1 MGRNGKQTASVFGSH
16 RAKPVVWKNKMTTSG
31 NLNTFWAELIVEE
44 LIRNGVDYFCISPGS
59 RSTPL
64 VAAAAANKN
73 AKKIVCIDER
83 SSGYHAVGY
92 ARATGKPA
100 VVITT
105 SGTAAANL
113 LPAVTEASRDHLPL
127 IMLTADRPEELV
139 KAGANQTIDQR
150 GLFGKFV
157 LSDHDLEC
165 PDTWLPPELILETVD
180 YAVLNAVGQ
189 GGPVHI
195 NCRYDKPLEP
205 CKVEIEERYTKG
217 IAAWQ
222 SSNEIY
228 TKKDTSFICEG
239 IDQITPLAEIINK
252 TDRGMIV
259 IGKLTSNTQ
268 RQALRKLIEKINWP
282 VYADITSGM
291 RLGDRATGT
300 IRYYD
305 QELLNEKFNE
315 LAKPDT
321 VLHFGRRITSKRVP
335 EFFDANRPADYV
347 VINSSPCGYTPT
359 DAVTM
364 TIEDD
369 VASVCGKLIELVNA
383 PPSGEYAK
391 FLNTKGKLA
400 DAIIKE
406 NVVAQEKLTEVF
418 TASEIS
424 ANLPEGSCLFLSNS
438 MPVRDMDLYCSPG
451 AKDVVCAANRGVS
464 GIDGIVSTACG
475 MAAGSNRLTTVIV
488 GDMAF
493 MYDINALALARAIDV
508 PVIIVLINNHGGG
521 IFDFLPIAEH
531 ADICGKY
538 FTAEHDFDFKGVCE
552 TFKIRYYKAQT
563 KSDLSKSYGDAL
575 KKGQPALIE
584 VFTDRAVNLKLRKK
598 IKKQILNMLQDTN
611 GVSFVR
617 DENS

>member
-1 MGRNGKQTASVFGSH
+1 
-16 RAKPVVWKNKMTTSG
+16 MTTSG
-31 NLNTFWAELIVEE
+31 NLNTFWAELIVAE
-44 LIRNGVDYFCISPGS
+44 LVRNGVDYFCISPGS

-64 VAAAAANKN
+64 VAAAAANEK

-92 ARATGKPA
+92 ARATSRPA

-105 SGTAAANL
+105 SGTAVANL
-113 LPAVTEASRDHLPL
+113 LPAVTEAARDRLPL

-139 KAGANQTIDQR
+139 TAGANQTMDQR

-180 YAVLNAVGQ
+180 YAVSDAVDHT
-189 GGPVHI
+189 GPVHI
-195 NCRYDKPLEP
+195 NCRYAKPLEP
-205 CKVEIEERYTKG
+205 CKVEIEKRYTKG

-222 SSNEIY
+222 NSTEIF
-228 TKKDTSFICEG
+228 TKKDTSFRWERE
-239 IDQITPLAEIINK
+239 DQITPLAEIVNK

-259 IGKLTSNTQ
+259 VGKLTSNAQ

-282 VYADITSGM
+282 LYADITSGM
-291 RLGDRATGT
+291 RLGARATGT

-305 QELLNEKFNE
+305 QDLLSEEFNK
-315 LAKPDT
+315 LARPDT
-321 VLHFGRRITSKRVP
+321 VLHFGRRVTSKRVP

-347 VINSSPCGYTPT
+347 VINENPHDYTPT

-364 TIEDD
+364 TIAAD
-369 VASVCGKLIELVNA
+369 VADACNELIELVNEKA
-383 PPSGEYAK
+383 PSKYAE
-391 FLNTKGKLA
+391 FISAKGALA
-400 DAIIKE
+400 DDIIKE
-406 NVVAQEKLTEVF
+406 AVSKQEKLTEAF

-424 ANLPEGSCLFLSNS
+424 ANLPKAGCLFLSNS
-438 MPVRDMDLYCSPG
+438 MPVRDMDLYRSPG
-451 AKDVVCAANRGVS
+451 AKDVICAANRGVS

-475 MAAGSNRLTTVIV
+475 MAAGANKLTTVIV

-493 MYDINALALARAIDV
+493 MYDINALALAGAIDV

-521 IFDFLPIAEH
+521 IFDFMPIAEH

-563 KSDLSKSYGDAL
+563 KSDLSESYSNAL
-575 KKGQPALIE
+575 KEGQPALIE

-598 IKKQILNMLQDTN
+598 IKKQILNMLQEI
-611 GVSFVR
+611 S
-617 DENS
+617 

>member
-1 MGRNGKQTASVFGSH
+1 
-16 RAKPVVWKNKMTTSG
+16 MTTSG
-31 NLNTFWAELIVEE
+31 NLNTFWAELIVAE
-44 LIRNGVDYFCISPGS
+44 LVRNGVDYFCISPGS

-64 VAAAAANKN
+64 VAAAAANEK

-92 ARATGKPA
+92 ARATSRPA

-113 LPAVTEASRDHLPL
+113 LPAVTEASRDRLPL

-165 PDTWLPPELILETVD
+165 PDTWLPPELILDVID
-180 YAVLNAVGQ
+180 HAVFSAIDQ
-189 GGPVHI
+189 AGPVHI

-205 CKVEIEERYTKG
+205 CKVEIEKRYTKG

-228 TKKDTSFICEG
+228 TKKDTSFRWECE
-239 IDQITPLAEIINK
+239 DQITPLAEIVNK

-259 IGKLTSNTQ
+259 IGKLTSNAQ

-282 VYADITSGM
+282 VYADITSSM
-291 RLGDRATGT
+291 RLGVRATGT

-305 QELLNEKFNE
+305 QELLSAEFND
-315 LAKPDT
+315 LAGPET
-321 VLHFGRRITSKRVP
+321 VLHFGRRVTSKRLP

-347 VINSSPCGYTPT
+347 VINENTYDYTPT

-364 TIEDD
+364 KIDED
-369 VASVCGKLIELVNA
+369 VASVCDKLAELVNEKA
-383 PPSGEYAK
+383 PGKYAE
-391 FLNTKGKLA
+391 FMNTKGALA
-400 DAIIKE
+400 DDIIKE
-406 NVVAQEKLTEVF
+406 NISEQEKLTEVF
-418 TASEIS
+418 AASEIS
-424 ANLPEGSCLFLSNS
+424 ANLPKGSCLFLSNS
-438 MPVRDMDLYCSPG
+438 MPVRDMDLYRSSG
-451 AKDVVCAANRGVS
+451 VKDIICAANRGVS

-475 MAAGSNRLTTVIV
+475 MAAGANKLTTVIV

-521 IFDFLPIAEH
+521 IFDFMPIAEH

-563 KSDLSKSYGDAL
+563 KSDLSKSYNDAL
-575 KKGQPALIE
+575 KEGQPALIE

-598 IKKQILNMLQDTN
+598 IKKQILNMLQEI
-611 GVSFVR
+611 S
-617 DENS
+617 

>member
-1 MGRNGKQTASVFGSH
+1 
-16 RAKPVVWKNKMTTSG
+16 MTTSG
-31 NLNTFWAELIVEE
+31 NLNTFWADLIVAE
-44 LIRNGVDYFCISPGS
+44 LVRNGVNYFCISPGS

-64 VAAAAANKN
+64 VAAAAANEK

-100 VVITT
+100 AVITT
-105 SGTAAANL
+105 SGTAVANL
-113 LPAVTEASRDHLPL
+113 LPAVTETSRDHIPL
-127 IMLTADRPEELV
+127 IMLTADRPHELV
-139 KAGANQTIDQR
+139 AAGANQTIIQP

-157 LSDHDLEC
+157 AFEHDFDC
-165 PDTWLPPELILETVD
+165 PGQDVPPELILNVID
-180 YAVLNAVGQ
+180 KAVSSAKN
-189 GGPVHI
+189 GPVHI
-195 NCRYDKPLEP
+195 NCRYAKPLEP
-205 CKVEIEERYTKG
+205 CKVGIEKRYTKG

-222 SSNEIY
+222 GSNEIY
-228 TKKDTSFICEG
+228 TKKDTSFKCYSQ
-239 IDQITPLAEIINK
+239 DQITPLAEIVNK

-259 IGKLTSNTQ
+259 VGKLTSNAQ

-282 VYADITSGM
+282 VYADITSSM
-291 RLGDRATGT
+291 RLDGCATGT

-305 QELLNEKFNE
+305 QELLSEEFNE
-315 LAKPDT
+315 LAKPET
-321 VLHFGRRITSKRVP
+321 VLHFGRRVTSKRLP

-347 VINSSPCGYTPT
+347 VINSGPNDYTPT

-364 TIEDD
+364 TVKAD
-369 VASVCGKLIELVNA
+369 VADVCDKLIELVNEKA
-383 PPSGEYAK
+383 PSDYAE
-391 FLNTKGKLA
+391 FINAKGALA

-406 NVVAQEKLTEVF
+406 NVSAQEKLTEVF
-418 TASEIS
+418 AAGEIS
-424 ANLPEGSCLFLSNS
+424 ANLPRGSCLFLSNS
-438 MPVRDMDLYCSPG
+438 MPVRDMDLYRSPG
-451 AKDVVCAANRGVS
+451 VKDIVCAANRGVS

-475 MAAGSNRLTTVIV
+475 MATGANKLTTVIV

-493 MYDINALALARAIDV
+493 MYDINALALVKAIDV

-521 IFDFLPIAEH
+521 IFDFMPIAEH

-563 KSDLSKSYGDAL
+563 KSDLSRSYGDAL
-575 KKGQPALIE
+575 KEGQPALIE

-598 IKKQILNMLQDTN
+598 IKKQILNMLQEI
-611 GVSFVR
+611 S
-617 DENS
+617 